1 MPRQFLVTVLSIC
14 VSAATAFLVR
24 EATAASPYVVDG
36 ILLGA
41 SFQPPREYQC
51 SPSEQFAEYTWC
63 QRKRQERGR
72 RGTLRSTN
80 SILHGRG
87 GSVAYVSREIR
98 PAFFAGNDIQPE
110 IKRLSARFGAPARE
124 TRLPERDDLSIAVIV
139 LWGSLRLEELDGKSR
154 SALETGALSQQSL
167 FVDHLGDVRQSL
179 QLGLPVY
186 RLDGG
191 PGYFWSAASNR
202 SGRGHLRFLAID
214 VAALAA
220 TKDVAASTPTKDV
233 GALAAIKDAAAAK
246 PTKNVG
252 ALATTKDGAALAA
265 TNDLR
270 PFLTPQPASIV
281 PNDAGKQ
288 SASQTKD
295 KTQQMIV
302 QKTRMDAERA
312 RLIDAERMAAEER
325 TKARLAWARFE
336 AEKAAYEA
344 RARVKWFVVASL
356 FILIGILA
364 LLRVMTRQQE
374 QAASPQARTI
384 ARLAVQAAAYL
395 WVHRGRGFFRRV
407 GTPLATLMMKARAG
421 VIHKSILAT
430 HQSS

>member
-1 MPRQFLVTVLSIC
+1 MP
-14 VSAATAFLVR
+14 FLVR
-24 EATAASPYVVDG
+24 EANAASPYAVDG
-36 ILLGA
+36 IALGA
-41 SFQPPREYQC
+41 SSQPPREYQC

-72 RGTLRSTN
+72 RGAFSSTN

-87 GSVAYVSREIR
+87 GSVAYVNREIR
-98 PAFFAGNDIQPE
+98 PAFFARNDVPAE
-110 IKRLSARFGAPARE
+110 IKRLSARFGTPARE
-124 TRLPERDDLSIAVIV
+124 TRLPEREDLSIAVIA
-139 LWGSLRLEELDGKSR
+139 LWGSVQLEELDGKSR

-167 FVDHLGDVRQSL
+167 LVDHLGDVRQSL

-186 RLDGG
+186 RLNGG
-191 PGYFWSAASNR
+191 PGYLWSGASDR

-220 TKDVAASTPTKDV
+220 TKDAAASTPTKDA
-233 GALAAIKDAAAAK
+233 GALAAINA
-246 PTKNVG
+246 
-252 ALATTKDGAALAA
+252 
-265 TNDLR
+265 LR
-270 PFLTPQPASIV
+270 PFLTPQPTSIV
-281 PNDAGKQ
+281 PTDAGKQ
-288 SASQTKD
+288 SGPQTKD
-295 KTQQMIV
+295 KAQQTIV

-312 RLIDAERMAAEER
+312 RLMDAERMAAEER

-356 FILIGILA
+356 FILIGVLA
-364 LLRVMTRQQE
+364 LLRVMTRQRE
-374 QAASPQARTI
+374 QAAPPEARTI

-395 WVHRGRGFFRRV
+395 WVHQRRGLFQDI
-407 GTPLATLMMKARAG
+407 GTYITTLVMKARAG
-421 VIHKSILAT
+421 VNHKSILAT